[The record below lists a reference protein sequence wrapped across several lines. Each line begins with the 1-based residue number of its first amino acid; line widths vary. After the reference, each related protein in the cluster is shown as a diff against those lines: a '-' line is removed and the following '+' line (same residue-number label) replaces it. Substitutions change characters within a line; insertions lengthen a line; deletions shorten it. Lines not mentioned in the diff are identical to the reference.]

1 MLGKCFARKEKER
14 KKAGKK
20 KKEKGKKE
28 KKKKEKKRQQR
39 PSAAAEI
46 VLIWNFCICV
56 GDVTWEVPFCKC
68 FAGGVLPFAG

>member
-1 MLGKCFARKEKER
+1 MSLQEWSNKSGFGMLGKCFARKEKER

-46 VLIWNFCICV
+46 VLI
-56 GDVTWEVPFCKC
+56 
-68 FAGGVLPFAG
+68 